1 MVPWP
6 FATLQVW
13 AIRLDPPPDGPWD
26 EGLDALTRALAE
38 PPPKDVLP

>member
-13 AIRLDPPPDGPWD
+13 AIRLDPPPEGPW
-26 EGLDALTRALAE
+26 EAGLTTLTDALTRS
-38 PPPKDVLP
+38 PPK